1 MVVKNG
7 RGYDELRLPHNATA
21 EMVGNN
27 LFLPMSFVYIN
38 PDTVGFGDPRM
49 EESSSRRLGLG
60 GYYVVGGV
68 TTTYSGGN
76 LSTSLQLYFN
86 GFPDKDSS
94 TSFESTQ
101 KDSIDDLASSMD
113 SDSEDDEGDEE

>member
-1 MVVKNG
+1 M
-7 RGYDELRLPHNATA
+7 
-21 EMVGNN
+21 
-27 LFLPMSFVYIN
+27 
-38 PDTVGFGDPRM
+38 GFGDPRM

-101 KDSIDDLASSMD
+101 KDSIDDLANSMD
-113 SDSEDDEGDEE
+113 SDSEDEEGDEE